1 MYFVQT
7 ACRCVPLLLSTPY
20 TLHPIPYL
28 KYIYTVGSQTA
39 CRCVP
44 LLLSTPLTTLN
55 PLYPIPYPAPYTP
68 PYTLHPTLSTP
79 YTQHAHP
86 TPYTLHS
93 QPPIPNTR
101 NLDVKVEVVD
111 VFVGRKKFRQR
122 HSSRLAHCRKKQSG
136 KNE

>member
-44 LLLSTPLTTLN
+44 LLLSTPFTTLN

-68 PYTLHPTLSTP
+68 PYTLHPTPYTLNPLYPTRTPYTLHPTLSTP
-79 YTQHAHP
+79 YTQHA
-86 TPYTLHS
+86 
-93 QPPIPNTR
+93 
-101 NLDVKVEVVD
+101 
-111 VFVGRKKFRQR
+111 
-122 HSSRLAHCRKKQSG
+122 
-136 KNE
+136 